1 MGNRVVILDE
11 MTVNQIA
18 AGEVVERPA
27 SVVKELV
34 ENSIDAGSTVIQ
46 IELEEAG
53 LKQIRVTDNG
63 SGMSAEDAQLALARH
78 ATSKIRAAAD
88 LLQVGTLGFR
98 GEALP
103 SIAAVSRL
111 ELTTRTPEMAT
122 AVRLVVEGGTI
133 CRIDE
138 EGGAVGTQVIVSDLF
153 YNTPARRKF
162 LKSASTELGYIID
175 LVERLMLGHPAI
187 AFQVKH
193 QGRVILQSRGNNN
206 LLEVISGIYGRETAR
221 AMMPVQLRQENLTIE
236 GFVSQP
242 SLTRSSR
249 RWQTIFVNGR
259 CINSRLISEAIS
271 EAYQTRLPVGRY
283 PLVVLRLNIPPNQV
297 DVNVH
302 PTKMEVRFQHESQI
316 QQLVVE
322 GVSQALQAHQTAADF
337 WANYSTETHLPTEEA
352 KLTSLN
358 TKNRDVRTAPVVELF
373 SHSRQQL
380 ITDEI
385 IPAREDGQI
394 TGITSAFRIKDSS
407 PWQVAEPTV
416 TSINVPEADAREPKP
431 DAPTRFC
438 ELIPLGQLKATY
450 IIAIDSTGLYIIDQH
465 AAHERVRYEQLQ
477 TVAQGAPSSSQ
488 GLLFPVTL
496 ELAGEDRE
504 VLLRHIIRLRDLGF
518 IVEHFG
524 GNTFLLRE
532 IPVFLEG
539 DARSYFLDLLELLRE
554 AQWKVERQRL
564 WDEALKLAACKSA
577 IKAGDLMTR
586 PEMERLLEELDRV
599 NQPYTCPHGR
609 PTVFRLSLGELEKRF
624 LRA

>member
-122 AVRLVVEGGTI
+122 AVRLIVEGGTI

-138 EGGAVGTQVIVSDLF
+138 EGSAVGTQVVVSDLF

-187 AFQVKH
+187 AFQIKH

-322 GVSQALQAHQTAADF
+322 GVSQALQAHQSAADF

-352 KLTSLN
+352 KQTSLN

-373 SHSRQQL
+373 SHARQQL

-532 IPVFLEG
+532 VPMFLEG